1 MDNYNKMNSLGKL
14 ILLAI
19 LILNLLIGSYILF
32 SSSSSEPSTLSKN
45 SLIYRENSDYK
56 SSQVWADYLKLL
68 NRAKIYE
75 RVEKR
80 SDYCDMVKLYRAN
93 HKTMLNDDGM
103 PVRYER
109 KVYADYKPLNLVRE
123 VIEQVAT
130 PVFKNHHLLTKD
142 TEPLEPIPY
151 NINMFI
157 HKTPHWHIYYE
168 IDKEFLCPGQR
179 YNHIPGNDALI
190 YKDMSAYH
198 AKKYGEKFKGREHCF
213 SAWSFMPITIDL
225 SDEKDCKAY
234 FETLKPTDNI
244 YWILK
249 KARNSHNGEGIT
261 IMDKTEV
268 NNLQTR
274 YKNGKMCG
282 KDPEKLI
289 AQQYIGN
296 PLTVYNRKFDFRV
309 YMFVANSDPLIA
321 MYHDGFLR
329 VSLAE
334 YSQNSSVSNSH
345 ITNTHLAKEVL
356 NKMGLTEHEKEEA
369 MKEQMWTFEKFGEYM
384 RAQKL
389 VVGDWIN
396 DYVRPVMKKR
406 MLEMVLIHQNNF
418 LKHPGVFE
426 LFGCDFMFD
435 TELRLWLLECNR
447 SPAMQATSEEKGKL
461 QGDMTKD
468 ILEIEYAILYG
479 ANLTEVTARTG
490 FQFIYDERLPSPQKY
505 FGVITEEC
513 FPE

>member
-1 MDNYNKMNSLGKL
+1 MNSLGRL
-14 ILLAI
+14 ILILV
-19 LILNLLIGSYILF
+19 LILNLLIGSYIIF
-32 SSSSSEPSTLSKN
+32 SPSSQEPSKLYQN
-45 SLIYRENSDYK
+45 SLIYKENSDYK
-56 SSQVWADYLKLL
+56 STKVWTDYISQVRKD
-68 NRAKIYE
+68 KIYE
-75 RVEKR
+75 QVEKR
-80 SDYCDMVKLYRAN
+80 SDYCDMVKLYRQN
-93 HKTMLNDDGM
+93 HKIMLDDEGM

-109 KVYADYKPLNLVRE
+109 KVFSDYKPLNLVRE

-130 PVFKNHHLLTKD
+130 PVFQNHHLLTKKTD
-142 TEPLEPIPY
+142 PFEPIPY

-157 HKTPHWHIYYE
+157 HKTPHWHIYFE

-198 AKKYGEKFKGREHCF
+198 AKQFEKKFKGREHCF
-213 SAWSFMPITIDL
+213 TAWTFMPITIDL
-225 SDEKDCKAY
+225 SDEKDCKDY
-234 FETLKPTDNI
+234 FKTLKATDNI

-249 KARNSHNGEGIT
+249 VARNSHNGEGIT
-261 IMDKTEV
+261 IMDAKGVTE
-268 NNLQTR
+268 LKER
-274 YKNGKMCG
+274 YKDGQLCG
-282 KDPEKLI
+282 KKPEKLI

-309 YMFVANSDPLIA
+309 YMLIANSDPLIA

-334 YSQNSSVSNSH
+334 YSQNSTVSNSH

-356 NKMGLTEHEKEEA
+356 NQMDLTEEEKVEA
-369 MKEQMWTFEKFGEYM
+369 MKEQMWNFEKFGDYM
-384 RAQKL
+384 RSQKL
-389 VVGDWIN
+389 VKGDWIN
-396 DYVRPVMKKR
+396 DYVRPVMKRK
-406 MLEMVLIHQNNF
+406 MLELVLIHQNNL

-435 TELRLWLLECNR
+435 VDLRLWLLECNR

-468 ILEIEYAILYG
+468 VLDIEYAILYG
-479 ANLTEVTARTG
+479 ANLTEIVSRTG
-490 FQFIYDERLPSPQKY
+490 FQFIYDERLPSPDKY
-505 FGVITEEC
+505 FGVIKEEC
-513 FPE
+513 FP